1 LVPGWLKDSTISQ
14 GGASTIPSPDTV
26 NDQPDTDDTPDAND
40 AARRAALERLAARLF
55 DRDLLARVD
64 EDGWGLEP
72 DASEQSRPDTDA
84 APAADE
90 EERARAL
97 QLEAQDLAADPADRA
112 EIAELRADLDDPLG

>member
-1 LVPGWLKDSTISQ
+1 MPRAGPRLNGW
-14 GGASTIPSPDTV
+14 
-26 NDQPDTDDTPDAND
+26 
-40 AARRAALERLAARLF
+40 RLELF

-72 DASEQSRPDTDA
+72 DASAQSRPDIDA